1 LIKISSHRSPVIT
14 EKQEEAAKRDAAD
27 EVSRQAVV
35 AVVAVVA
42 CANQPRYDPLCK
54 IMIGFP

>member
-1 LIKISSHRSPVIT
+1 MIT